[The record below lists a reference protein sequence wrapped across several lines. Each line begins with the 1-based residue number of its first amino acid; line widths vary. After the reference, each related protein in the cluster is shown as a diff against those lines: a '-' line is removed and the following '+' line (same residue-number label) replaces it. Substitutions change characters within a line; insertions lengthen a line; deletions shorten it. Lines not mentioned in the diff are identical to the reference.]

1 MMILVMSL
9 KLILSTFIQFLV
21 APQNRL
27 FPYQLFFPD
36 FVPLVPTGE

>member
-9 KLILSTFIQFLV
+9 KFILSTFIELLF
-21 APQNRL
+21 ARQNHL
-27 FPYQLFFPD
+27 FPYQLFFSD